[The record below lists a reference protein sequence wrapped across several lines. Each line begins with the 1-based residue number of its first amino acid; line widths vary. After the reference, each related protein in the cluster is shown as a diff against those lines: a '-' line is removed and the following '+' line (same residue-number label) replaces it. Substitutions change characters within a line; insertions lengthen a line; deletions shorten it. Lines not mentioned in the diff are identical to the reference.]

1 MGRAQVGVHGNKAS
15 LSLTYSGVHDISVKR
30 VYFCIRPMPRNRLF
44 FFFFILENSES
55 RNLDGFL
62 FLEFLWV
69 FYQTSKFYQHIDPEK
84 MFLTLSQNFAKVHGV
99 YSSCSRVSIMP
110 ISLSPGRTSS
120 RGSWVWGTEM
130 NDAVVFNGVGCH
142 ALLQGIFQTQGLNPG
157 LPHCRWIL
165 YHLGHQGNPNGNVHT
180 HKGTGM

>member
-1 MGRAQVGVHGNKAS
+1 ME
-15 LSLTYSGVHDISVKR
+15 
-30 VYFCIRPMPRNRLF
+30 IRPVFRLLIQVFMTFLSNVFTFVSGLCQEIDFF

-120 RGSWVWGTEM
+120 RGS
-130 NDAVVFNGVGCH
+130 
-142 ALLQGIFQTQGLNPG
+142 
-157 LPHCRWIL
+157 
-165 YHLGHQGNPNGNVHT
+165 
-180 HKGTGM
+180 